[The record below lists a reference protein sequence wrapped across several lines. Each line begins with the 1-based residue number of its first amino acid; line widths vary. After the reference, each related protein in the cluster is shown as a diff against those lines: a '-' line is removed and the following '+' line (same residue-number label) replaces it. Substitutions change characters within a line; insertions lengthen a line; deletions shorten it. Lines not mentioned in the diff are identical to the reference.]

1 MSSFGGAIKLTGE
14 SEYRKALKSIT
25 DNLTVLSSE
34 LKVASSEYDKN
45 DTSTQNLAKQNE
57 ILNKRLE
64 EQNRRLAEA
73 KKMLREAETAENS
86 NAQTVAKWQKAVNDA
101 QAEVNKTNRT
111 IEQNTKIIEENEKSV
126 DELGDTV
133 EQTGKQVEKAGN
145 GGYTVFKNILAN
157 LGTKVISG
165 VVDGMKSLAGAVVNV
180 GKQAIQSYADY
191 EQLIGGVETLFKE
204 SAGVVTEYANNAYKI
219 AGLSA
224 NDYMETVTS
233 FSASLLQSLG
243 QDTAKAS
250 QYADQ
255 AIIDMSDNANKM
267 GTDMSMIQSAY
278 QGFAKQNYTMLDNL
292 KLGYGGTKE
301 EMARLIEDANK
312 VKEANGGMADL
323 TLSSFADIV
332 EAIHIIQTEM
342 GITGTTAKEASTTI
356 SGSVNAMKSA
366 WSNLLTGIAD
376 ENADFGQLVT
386 NFVDSL
392 MTVSNNLMPVVEQ
405 VIVGMGQLATSL
417 LTEIVPEIINTIP
430 PLIESALPALITSV
444 QSITES
450 ILAVLPQ
457 VVTTIKE
464 FLPDLLSTLV
474 GMLPQLVEV
483 GTSIIFSLID
493 GISSALPSL
502 IPAVVQAVMTIVNHL
517 LDNVDL
523 LIETGF
529 TLLSALI
536 EGILNAIP
544 VLIDNLPTI
553 IEKLIS
559 TLLSYQYEIVNCG
572 IQLLAQLTVGII
584 QAIPQLVAK
593 IPQIISSI
601 IKGFANGMGNIK
613 EIGSNIVAG
622 IGQGMLDALGSLWNS
637 VVNIGST
644 VVGWF
649 KDIFGIHSPSTVF
662 ADQIGK
668 NLALGLDE
676 GFEKTMKEVSEDMTD
691 AVPTDFNIETPS
703 RSTSISGGII
713 FSDLV
718 DAFKQALTEVNIV
731 LDDEVAGKFVT
742 DTVERVVYS

>member
-73 KKMLREAETAENS
+73 KKMLHEAETAENS

-157 LGTKVISG
+157 LGTKVISS
-165 VVDGMKSLAGAVVNV
+165 VVDGLKSLAGAVLNV
-180 GKQAIQSYADY
+180 GKEAIQSYADY

-204 SAGVVTEYANNAYKI
+204 SAGVVTEYANNAYKT

-267 GTDMSMIQSAY
+267 GTDMAMIQSAY

-392 MTVSNNLMPVVEQ
+392 MTVSNNLLPVVEQ

-417 LTEIVPEIINTIP
+417 LSEIVPEIINTIP

-444 QSITES
+444 QSVLES

-457 VVTTIKE
+457 VALAIKE
-464 FLPDLLSTLV
+464 FLPDLLSSIV
-474 GMLPQLVEV
+474 SMLPQLVDV
-483 GTSIIFSLID
+483 GIKVILSLID

-502 IPAVVQAVMTIVNHL
+502 IPAVVQAIMTIVNNL

-523 LIETGF
+523 IIETGF

-553 IEKLIS
+553 IEKFIS

-572 IQLLAQLTVGII
+572 IQLLAQLIVGII

-593 IPQIISSI
+593 IPEIIASI
-601 IKGFANGMGNIK
+601 VKGFGDGMGNIK
-613 EIGSNIVAG
+613 EIGSNILAG
-622 IGQGMLDALGSLWNS
+622 IGQGMTDALGSLWNS